1 MELQL
6 SFERQEGGSVCVE
19 DILAG
24 GGGANTDS
32 MVLLKGDFN
41 EAFEGLGEA
50 LKIWEGWG
58 RWCFRNCHLAGQ
70 SKMKNQVEIHQ
81 VRRTQMVMLVSG

>member
-1 MELQL
+1 
-6 SFERQEGGSVCVE
+6 
-19 DILAG
+19 
-24 GGGANTDS
+24 

-58 RWCFRNCHLAGQ
+58 RFRNCHLAGQ